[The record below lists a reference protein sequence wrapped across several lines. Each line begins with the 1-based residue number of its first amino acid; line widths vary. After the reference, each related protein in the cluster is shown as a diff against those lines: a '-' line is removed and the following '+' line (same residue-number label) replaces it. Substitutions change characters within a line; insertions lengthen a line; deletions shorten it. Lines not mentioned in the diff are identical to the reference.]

1 MVFLLYVMGSICER
15 PPNRELYGYVNK
27 IVFQTR
33 KSSVLVLVLVS
44 VLKVFQTSEV
54 LSINTLA

>member
-1 MVFLLYVMGSICER
+1 MVFLSYVMGLIFER

-33 KSSVLVLVLVS
+33 KTSVLVLVLVS